1 MTNNNLMA
9 VWNHA
14 NKTDPS
20 STKENKSGGHKS
32 TSINGY
38 WLVKKATEL
47 WGPCGS
53 GWGYEIL
60 EDTFTDGVP
69 ILDKETKEVLCV
81 SKMHTIKLRLWYPG
95 SKDGVIN
102 YGHTPYIYNSK
113 YGPICDMEAPKKSL
127 TDAVKKCLSFLGFS
141 SDIFMG
147 EFDNYEYVEQRM
159 AEEAIEKAD
168 NKDEEIERQEGEYR
182 EWFNS
187 NMAVIETA
195 QSMNELETVFKIMF
209 RKMNVRKDESGIKMA
224 TLTKDKRK
232 KELEVKK

>member
-1 MTNNNLMA
+1 MTDNKLMS

-20 STKENKSGGHKS
+20 STKDNKSGGHKS

-47 WGPCGS
+47 WGPCGT

-60 EDTFTDGVP
+60 EDTFTEGVP
-69 ILDKETKEVLCV
+69 IFDKETKEVLCM
-81 SKMHTIKLRLWYPG
+81 SKMHTIKLRLWYPD
-95 SKDGVIN
+95 SKEGVIN
-102 YGHTPYIYNSK
+102 YGHTPYVYNSK

-147 EFDNYEYVEQRM
+147 EWDNPEYLEQRKL
-159 AEEAIEKAD
+159 EEAVEKAD
-168 NKDEEIERQEGEYR
+168 NKDEELERQEGEYR
-182 EWFNS
+182 QWFKDH
-187 NMAVIETA
+187 METIKTAVTL
-195 QSMNELETVFKIMF
+195 NELETVFKVVF
-209 RKMNVRKDESGIKMA
+209 RKLKARNDQESIKQA
-224 TLTKDKRK
+224 TLAKDKRK
-232 KELEVKK
+232 KELENK